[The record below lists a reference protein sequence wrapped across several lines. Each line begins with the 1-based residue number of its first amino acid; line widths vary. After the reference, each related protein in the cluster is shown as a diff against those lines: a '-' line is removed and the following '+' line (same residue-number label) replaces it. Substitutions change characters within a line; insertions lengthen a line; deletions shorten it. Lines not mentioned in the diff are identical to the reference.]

1 MISFT
6 TTPNISILPES
17 QQSNFNFRRTSS
29 RLHLGKENLGVSYI
43 SEKCVFL
50 FKQINKMTVRERKL
64 AYLYAQVHRL
74 LIKACSQGYIVVTEV
89 MEINHE
95 EETNGCVSMPQMIQ
109 TKMKSFWKQR
119 RRRQH
124 QSQKS
129 RVFLFML
136 RTCTTST
143 TTHHFPSPYT
153 QKKNK
158 LNRKPRY

>member
-1 MISFT
+1 MRSEGWNTACIHSGWQESSLPINQKHIDCDMISFT

-109 TKMKSFWKQR
+109 TKMKSF
-119 RRRQH
+119 
-124 QSQKS
+124 
-129 RVFLFML
+129 
-136 RTCTTST
+136 
-143 TTHHFPSPYT
+143 
-153 QKKNK
+153 
-158 LNRKPRY
+158 